1 MEYMKRLEPLFLLLV
16 VVGGLN
22 WLLIGLFEFNLVT
35 ELFGAGTVASVIYVI
50 VGIAA
55 VVLIPRL
62 MEGVAHTGDHGVR
75 PHRA

>member
-16 VVGGLN
+16 VLGGLN
-22 WLLIGLFEFNLVT
+22 WLLIGLFEFNFVT
-35 ELFGAGTVASVIYVI
+35 ELFGVGIVASVIYVI

-55 VVLIPRL
+55 LMLVPRL
-62 MEGVAHTGDHGVR
+62 MEGVSHSGDHGVR

>member
-16 VVGGLN
+16 VIGGLN
-22 WLLIGLFEFNLVT
+22 WLLIGLFEFNFVT
-35 ELFGAGTVASVIYVI
+35 ELFGVGIVASVIYVI

-55 VVLIPRL
+55 LMLVPRL
-62 MEGVAHTGDHGVR
+62 MEGVSHSGDHGVR

>member
-16 VVGGLN
+16 VIGGLN
-22 WLLIGLFEFNLVT
+22 WLLIGLFEFNFVT
-35 ELFGAGTVASVIYVI
+35 ELFGVGTVASVIYVI

-55 VVLIPRL
+55 LMVVPRL
-62 MEGVAHTGDHGVR
+62 MEGLTHSGDHGVR

>member
-22 WLLIGLFEFNLVT
+22 WLLIGLFEFNFVT
-35 ELFGAGTVASVIYVI
+35 ELFGIGIVASVIYVI

-55 VVLIPRL
+55 LVLVPRL
-62 MEGVAHTGDHGVR
+62 MEGLTHSGDHGVHA
-75 PHRA
+75 HRA